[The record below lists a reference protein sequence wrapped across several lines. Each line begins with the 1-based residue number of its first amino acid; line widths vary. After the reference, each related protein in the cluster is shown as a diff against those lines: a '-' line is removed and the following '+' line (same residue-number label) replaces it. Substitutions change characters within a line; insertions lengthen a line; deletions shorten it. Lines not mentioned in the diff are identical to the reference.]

1 MERGQSLAITVCL
14 VSEAFG
20 GIADYTTFLL
30 KALNKN
36 SLVKT
41 HAIWLSNPQ
50 NSQEEKVSRKP
61 PKDGTILN
69 LVTPSKFKDPLI
81 EIIPQLSSKIIHF
94 QYETSF
100 FPSHH
105 HFLELLANVNSQTT
119 KIIVITLHSVKIDP
133 ASIQMLKEGEK
144 LVHTYIVHQENAK
157 TFLLSK
163 SINPRKIVVIPHG
176 TPIIHPYPKKVG
188 FFKTDSF
195 KIALVGFLIV
205 SKAYHKALSSIICK
219 RNLEIIVAGMIKDPT
234 VFQRI
239 EFLQRKASATLTL
252 IPRYLTTSELLA
264 LIAEADCII
273 LPHEQE
279 YFSSSG
285 ILHLVASLHK
295 PLLVSSSPK
304 FKELTC
310 RIPFCEVTDGNYQR
324 RIKTIQKPQVADQMS
339 KKIAIFAKETSW
351 IVVAKKTFELYQK
364 LVQSPQ

>member
-1 MERGQSLAITVCL
+1 MAITACF

-20 GIADYTTFLL
+20 GIADYTSFLL

-41 HAIWLSNPQ
+41 HVIWLSNPQ
-50 NSQEEKVSRKP
+50 NCQEEKVSRTP
-61 PKDGTILN
+61 PIDETILN

-81 EIIPQLSSKIIHF
+81 EIIPQFPSKIIHF
-94 QYETSF
+94 QYDASF

-119 KIIVITLHSVKIDP
+119 RIIVITLHSVKIDTS
-133 ASIQMLKEGEK
+133 SIQMLKEGAK
-144 LVHTYIVHQENAK
+144 LVNTFIVHQENAK
-157 TFLLSK
+157 AFLLSK
-163 SINPRKIVVIPHG
+163 GIDPRKIVVIPHG
-176 TPIIHPYPKKVG
+176 TPIIHPFPKKIG

-195 KIALVGFLIV
+195 KIALVGFLKA
-205 SKAYHKALSSIICK
+205 SKGYHRALSSIIRK
-219 RNLEIIVAGMIKDPT
+219 PNLEIIVAGMIKDPT

-239 EFLQRKASATLTL
+239 KFLQRKANAMLTL

-264 LIAEADCII
+264 LIEEADCII
-273 LPHEQE
+273 LPYEQE

-285 ILHLVASLHK
+285 ILHLAASLHK

-310 RIPFCEVTDGNYQR
+310 KIPFCEVADGNYLRHIQ
-324 RIKTIQKPQVADQMS
+324 TIQKPQVADQMS
-339 KKIAIFAKETSW
+339 KEIATFAKETSW

-364 LVQSPQ
+364 LLHSPQ